1 MMKSHTCYVLNEIAF
16 WLSVA
21 LLCLT
26 SGFASLSYHNY
37 INSGIFK
44 PSASSVSVRSQFLHI
59 QKPTPPEQIIV
70 LEPTDPVVDAIF
82 SIADDYD
89 IDPNIVAAIVWV
101 ESRGVP
107 TVTSSDGGYLGLMQ
121 VGPKW
126 HRARMDRLGVTDL
139 YDPYSNVLVGVDYLS
154 EIYGR
159 CHDWTLTVMSY
170 NLGESGARSVYN
182 SGQVTTYARRVLEK
196 SAEFQQGGI
205 SYGS

>member
-1 MMKSHTCYVLNEIAF
+1 MMKSKVFDVLSDIPVMLSIVLFGLTIAF
-16 WLSVA
+16 TKVD
-21 LLCLT
+21 
-26 SGFASLSYHNY
+26 YYNY
-37 INSGIFK
+37 LNSGTFRSNI
-44 PSASSVSVRSQFLHI
+44 SLIESSQSSQP
-59 QKPTPPEQIIV
+59 QKPAPPEQVIV
-70 LEPTDPVVDAIF
+70 PEEPDPVIDAIF

-159 CHDWTLTVMSY
+159 CHDWTLTIMSY

-182 SGQVTTYARRVLEK
+182 SGQMTTYARRVLEK